1 MNTDRLTQKN
11 LFVTSTATRC
21 ADFIIGSEDEEKCQ
35 KSSSTA
41 SVGLSKVQRS
51 NAYRS
56 KVFLAGS
63 LERST
68 YSLKAST
75 SSSSEQSRIS
85 HRSKVCIGVSFGIE
99 IPCSQF
105 ETAWSVIPSSSAI
118 SLCVR
123 LALAR
128 ILASFSRGA
137 IESNHYKSTY
147 SRIFDLDFYK
157 STCNHEVSEERLAL
171 PTSTAPPTDY
181 PDHSFGNL
189 LPEALFLMEILL

>member
-1 MNTDRLTQKN
+1 MNINRLAQKN
-11 LFVTSTATRC
+11 LFVISTAIRC
-21 ADFIIGSEDEEKCQ
+21 ADFIIGSEDEEKYQ

-41 SVGLSKVQRS
+41 SAGSSKVQRS
-51 NAYRS
+51 TRS
-56 KVFLAGS
+56 KFFLAES

-137 IESNHYKSTY
+137 IKSNHYKSTY